1 MIVAGSSFLAFG
13 ICNVHEYAAV
23 TEGGVLGMVLLLN
36 HWLHISPAVSWVILN
51 AVCYYIG
58 WRQMGKQFIIYSAIS
73 TLSFSVSYAIFD
85 GFAPVWPAIQ
95 DMPLPACII
104 GALFV
109 GIGAGVCVRVGCAP
123 GGDDALALALSNRF
137 KCKIERIYLI
147 TDMTV
152 LLLSLSYIP
161 LTRII
166 YSILTV
172 ILSGRVIGWIQRCPD
187 IHKRIRKRN

>member
-36 HWLHISPAVSWVILN
+36 HWLHISPAVSGAILN

-58 WRQMGKQFIIYSAIS
+58 WRQMGKQFILYSAVS
-73 TLSFSVSYAIFD
+73 TLSFSVSYAMFD
-85 GFAPVWPAIQ
+85 GFAPV
-95 DMPLPACII
+95 I
-104 GALFV
+104 GALCV

-123 GGDDALALALSNRF
+123 GGDAALALALSNRF